1 MEAPMAEEL
10 EFVGYVG
17 KCMSDPRSYKSDL
30 DRWREPMAKTI
41 ASHALAKLE
50 EARKKDVEAHERNL
64 PKIEVNKAIR
74 ENIVAVMKEA
84 GIPDSY
90 SERDTKSRAR
100 FPKSIR
106 HDAGYLGDLNRNVK
120 IADGFEP
127 ASWTYNSL
135 KARYD
140 EYARQAEEEDARRKA
155 DQEREEAAALERRRN
170 DLKLAEIILRHG
182 LVETTDW
189 DAALDALRCKD
200 QRLDLAAAMY
210 QTRGDWSDGYYR
222 VSDALG
228 RFTVTT
234 PEDAAIQ
241 TDILSC
247 FNDDIDGRIFRDT
260 TWNYSRLFAEAE
272 DQQLSKDVQT
282 ALENVRTC

>member
-1 MEAPMAEEL
+1 MAEEL
-10 EFVGYVG
+10 EQCGFVGR
-17 KCMSDPRSYKSDL
+17 CMSDPRSYASSMNH
-30 DRWREPMAKTI
+30 WREPTAKEI
-41 ASHALAKLE
+41 AARANSELE
-50 EARKKDVEAHERNL
+50 AARQKDIDAHERNL
-64 PKIEVNKAIR
+64 PKIEINRQLR
-74 ENIVAVMKEA
+74 EKIVAIMKEA

-90 SERDTKSRAR
+90 SERDMKSRSR
-100 FPKSIR
+100 FPKNIR
-106 HDAGYLGDLNRNVK
+106 YDAGYLGDLNRNVK
-120 IADGFEP
+120 ITDGFD
-127 ASWTYNSL
+127 AATWTYNSL

-140 EYARQAEEEDARRKA
+140 EYAKQAEQEDARRKA
-155 DQEREEAAALERRRN
+155 DQDREAAAALEKRRN
-170 DLKLAEIILRHG
+170 DLKLAEIIIRYG
-182 LVETTDW
+182 LDEAIDW
-189 DAALDALRCKD
+189 DGALAALREKD

-228 RFTVTT
+228 RFTVAT

-260 TWNYSRLFAEAE
+260 AWNYSRLFSEAA

-282 ALENVRTC
+282 ALSNVRLA